1 MGVRIRYEFTS
12 ENEGVEW
19 KCDIHD
25 SDYAASINTAKG
37 NGFQITY
44 NGNGDAPLA
53 NVKGS
58 SCRLELLWT
67 DADTFMTGFIND
79 LKAANE
85 HEFALVIY
93 KNNNLYWVGNI
104 TGDSLSWG
112 NENTSRS
119 VQIDAIDGLGR
130 LRDMNYDN
138 IIPGIA
144 EDWTD
149 TKQVFEVLLD
159 LLSLNNLDQFWG
171 GSDAYIQFEPHWVLN
186 TSYTD
191 WLDRLSIP
199 RHVFVKTDEVDANV
213 KEPKSAYECLEILLT
228 HLNMRIMHSDGA
240 YWIQQ
245 VMGMSTG
252 TAATRYTYYK
262 GNTPV
267 SSSPY
272 KWWQATATSV
282 ARNSEVGVDNDIL
295 AGGRF
300 SYLPGLQ
307 RAELD
312 VPDTFFAF
320 TNIQNTYSKRDLNPT
335 NCPFTESTSLGFI
348 KGGAGKRMQIRI
360 NLVGQ
365 FKQTGAFKLSAVQN
379 RYYIQ
384 LRVKII
390 AGSYRLYDNGKTDLS
405 DLEWTTTNTS
415 HSVYINQS
423 PARNLYNNSAHIV
436 IETPDI
442 PWTLEDLTMEIEYDI
457 IDPNTGASYNPS
469 PVPYIA
475 SIKNVAVTYV
485 DDYGIITRSKL
496 AINNPA
502 ITDYENNTMYK
513 HPNYLLDDVGI
524 VTNQNAFQLNTTT
537 TTFADVSGVD
547 SGHLTDELISETI
560 LQDAMSLQMY
570 PIQLYEGA
578 ITGIYEPYLTW
589 EYDLNYYVFNG
600 GSFDAKFD
608 EWNCQWWQSSPELGT
623 IGNPARD
630 DGKGFEYDGDERYKP
645 YTRIP
650 TPWDH
655 YGDVKDVMYL
665 EKIGGSGGNYNSS
678 LSSLTIQSAT
688 ESLLKS
694 GDVVC
699 VFNPDTLEKLGQF
712 TLTSNI
718 NSGNTSMAF
727 SSSTLTENI
736 PPDAIVM
743 LKGSEGTATPM
754 LRTNEIQ
761 IGGQSITSLHQVSW
775 ASIGTDNKT
784 VTPTALDTVTYVPFT
799 GTAYN
804 DLKDFSFD
812 SSDGKL
818 TYTGSVIKWFE
829 FLIEVEYNITA
840 TSPDGTVILEFG
852 ISGGSTVWYNLTNP
866 PRERDQPHTVT
877 MINRPTALANGDSFR
892 FYFKNSNVNKDI
904 FFSHIKIFVKSF
916 DNY

>member
-12 ENEGVEW
+12 ENEGIQW

-25 SDYAASINTAKG
+25 SDYAASINTAQG
-37 NGFQITY
+37 NGFNITY

-53 NVKGS
+53 NIKGS

-93 KNNNLYWVGNI
+93 KDNNLYWVGNI

-191 WLDRLSIP
+191 WIDRLSIP

-240 YWIQQ
+240 YWLQQ

-272 KWWQATATSV
+272 KWWQASATSV
-282 ARNSEVGVDNDIL
+282 ARNSEVGVDNDVL

-307 RAELD
+307 RAEID
-312 VPDTFFAF
+312 VPDTLFVYS
-320 TNIQNTYSKRDLNPT
+320 NIQQTYNTKIINPT
-335 NCPFTESTSLGFI
+335 SAPMTESTDLGVI
-348 KGGAGKRMQIRI
+348 KGGTSTGKKLLFFFAIRARRKAGILTAITNKY
-360 NLVGQ
+360 
-365 FKQTGAFKLSAVQN
+365 F
-379 RYYIQ
+379 
-384 LRVKII
+384 LRVTLKVI
-390 AGSYRLYDNGKTDLS
+390 AGSNRLS
-405 DLEWTTTNTS
+405 DSGTKGKNLTWTTTSTDTVVIERYTNGYGDDS
-415 HSVYINQS
+415 EGMIY
-423 PARNLYNNSAHIV
+423 
-436 IETPDI
+436 IETPEI
-442 PWTLEDLTMEIEYDI
+442 PWTAETTSMEVIYDV
-457 IDPNTGASYNPS
+457 IDKNTGASYTMS
-469 PVPYIA
+469 PVTLDF
-475 SIKNVAVTYV
+475 SIEDVVVSYKSGDEVLK
-485 DDYGIITRSKL
+485 RSKL
-496 AINNPA
+496 AINNPD
-502 ITDYENNTMYK
+502 ITDYENNTLYT
-513 HPNYLLDDVGI
+513 HPDYLFDDIGI
-524 VTNQNAFQLNTTT
+524 VTNQNSFQLNTTT
-537 TTFADVSGVD
+537 TTFANVTAVD

-570 PIQLYEGA
+570 PIQVYEGG
-578 ITGIYEPYLTW
+578 ITGSYEPYLTW
-589 EYDLNYYVFNG
+589 EYDSNVYVFNG

-623 IGNPARD
+623 VGNPVRD
-630 DGKGFEYDGDERYKP
+630 DGKGWEYDGGDWVKP
-645 YTRIP
+645 YRKTP

-665 EKIGGSGGNYNSS
+665 EKIGGSGGDYNSTY
-678 LSSLTIQSAT
+678 SSLTIQSAT

-699 VFNPDTLEKLGQF
+699 VFNPDTLEKLGEF
-712 TLTSNI
+712 TLSADI
-718 NSGNTSMAF
+718 DSSDTSMSF
-727 SSSTLTENI
+727 TSSTLTENI

-761 IGGQSITSLHQVSW
+761 IDGEAITTFKKSRGWIWKSGATTYTPVSSGFQQVELGTLTNSSLTNFTY
-775 ASIGTDNKT
+775 ASHT
-784 VTPTALDTVTYVPFT
+784 
-799 GTAYN
+799 
-804 DLKDFSFD
+804 
-812 SSDGKL
+812 L
-818 TYTGSVIKWFE
+818 TYNGATTAWFNISFKAYVSRSVSGLLAVSIYKGSAIARSEWRETVGTTP
-829 FLIEVEYNITA
+829 VTA
-840 TSPDGTVILEFG
+840 IGHVQLQF
-852 ISGGSTVWYNLTNP
+852 
-866 PRERDQPHTVT
+866 
-877 MINRPTALANGDSFR
+877 ANGDT
-892 FYFKNSNVNKDI
+892 FYLIAAREDGTGTITLENVNI
-904 FFSHIKIFVKSF
+904 EISQI
-916 DNY
+916 